1 MPGMGVVSDRALS
14 LDPSRI
20 GIFVSVYNRPDYT
33 RRSFQSLARNA
44 PARES
49 RIFVV
54 DDASTAFGRGAY
66 EAIERLHGIHPNVS
80 VFRNPRNIGIARM
93 VHKFAD
99 MAALFAVEY
108 LYITDNDMI
117 YGVSWFENLVA
128 CYLHFRQRHPMVVA
142 SCLNVP
148 DHALLDS
155 AANSDRFV
163 EKASIGGA
171 SWFCSLETM
180 RTLLSDEPVVYWD
193 HRGVERLRAAG
204 GVIGCTRRSFVQHIG
219 AHGLNSRGTH
229 DRGVDFV
236 GEISR

>member
-1 MPGMGVVSDRALS
+1 MPMRGRSAWLPTGHASSIEDHRDEP
-14 LDPSRI
+14 DPPITRSGTACSRVAS
-20 GIFVSVYNRPDYT
+20 GGRPMRT
-33 RRSFQSLARNA
+33 RRPTRSAR
-44 PARES
+44 P
-49 RIFVV
+49 V
-54 DDASTAFGRGAY
+54 
-66 EAIERLHGIHPNVS
+66 P
-80 VFRNPRNIGIARM
+80 
-93 VHKFAD
+93 D
-99 MAALFAVEY
+99 MAALFAGEY

-148 DHALLDS
+148 YHALLDS

-180 RTLLSDEPVVYWD
+180 RTLLPDEPVVYWD

-219 AHGLNSRGTH
+219 
-229 DRGVDFV
+229 
-236 GEISR
+236 

>member
-80 VFRNPRNIGIARM
+80 VFRSPRNLGIARIGYN
-93 VHKFAD
+93 
-99 MAALFAVEY
+99 VE
-108 LYITDNDMI
+108 
-117 YGVSWFENLVA
+117 
-128 CYLHFRQRHPMVVA
+128 
-142 SCLNVP
+142 
-148 DHALLDS
+148 
-155 AANSDRFV
+155 
-163 EKASIGGA
+163 
-171 SWFCSLETM
+171 ET
-180 RTLLSDEPVVYWD
+180 V
-193 HRGVERLRAAG
+193 
-204 GVIGCTRRSFVQHIG
+204 
-219 AHGLNSRGTH
+219 GL
-229 DRGVDFV
+229 
-236 GEISR
+236 